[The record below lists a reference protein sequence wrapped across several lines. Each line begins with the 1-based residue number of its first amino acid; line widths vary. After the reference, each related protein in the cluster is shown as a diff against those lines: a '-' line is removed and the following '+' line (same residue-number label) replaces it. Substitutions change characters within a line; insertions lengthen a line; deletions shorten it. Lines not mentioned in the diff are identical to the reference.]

1 MFRRILAGQRRTITS
16 AAHRNSF
23 GLQIVLWL
31 LWSLAV
37 IAVGYLAWHAD
48 IAAHRPINTLGLVIH
63 CAVAGVIGLVV
74 MTWLE
79 MRIEPWHFME

>member
-1 MFRRILAGQRRTITS
+1 MRQQLHKRDSR
-16 AAHRNSF
+16 
-23 GLQIVLWL
+23 
-31 LWSLAV
+31 
-37 IAVGYLAWHAD
+37 IAVLRREVPQLRQGDQVRLDPAIQVPRVQVED
-48 IAAHRPINTLGLVIH
+48 AAHRPINTLGLVIH